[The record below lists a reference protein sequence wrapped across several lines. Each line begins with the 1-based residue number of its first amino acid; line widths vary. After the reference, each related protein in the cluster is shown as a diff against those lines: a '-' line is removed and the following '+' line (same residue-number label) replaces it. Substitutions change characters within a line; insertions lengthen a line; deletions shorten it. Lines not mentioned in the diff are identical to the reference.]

1 MSWSLSGQSPN
12 DSDIEWQ
19 CVDICGYK
27 IINVYKAPP
36 SQMTPTSVQM
46 FSYSCLYARDFNFQ
60 YKNWCYTNTNENGSI
75 LATWAAGGN
84 LLYDPKGP
92 ASFLLGRWEL
102 KTNPDLAFASFSDDD
117 LLPCRRVLEKLPRFQ
132 HRPSLIT
139 STKLAN
145 PIPSKP
151 ANRWNFHK
159 GDWKQ
164 YGRITD
170 QLSSDLPSPDTT
182 KLDEDTRSF
191 AELCFLRPK
200 KPSHVD
206 VDATTPHA
214 GINYVKVCTKTSLPL
229 LMDQSPEGLLRLC
242 CKNLT
247 KRDAGDGTRLSNP
260 LTLPTLVVEHGPLLT
275 TLLVTPDTHLA
286 SVLFLQMP
294 SLPN

>member
-1 MSWSLSGQSPN
+1 
-12 DSDIEWQ
+12 
-19 CVDICGYK
+19 
-27 IINVYKAPP
+27 
-36 SQMTPTSVQM
+36 MTPTSVQM

-84 LLYDPKGP
+84 LLYNPKGP

-200 KPSHVD
+200 NVGKNHSVVHALLD
-206 VDATTPHA
+206 V
-214 GINYVKVCTKTSLPL
+214 TSLSYDSIQDKKFSALL
-229 LMDQSPEGLLRLC
+229 LMDFR
-242 CKNLT
+242 K
-247 KRDAGDGTRLSNP
+247 AF
-260 LTLPTLVVEHGPLLT
+260 
-275 TLLVTPDTHLA
+275 DT
-286 SVLFLQMP
+286 V
-294 SLPN
+294 